1 MAMLPRSVAVW
12 LVFAALNTRFGS
24 SSALADLEPVR
35 GESALLKPKV
45 MVAILARNSE
55 HSLPFYLGCID
66 RFDYP
71 KDRIAIWAATDHSI
85 DNTTAILQEWL
96 AGVEGLYHSVRFRTT
111 EDERRSYADELGPK
125 HWPDSRFTHVMK
137 MRQAALRSA
146 RAQWA
151 DYILFADSDN
161 LLTNPAVLTQLMAEN
176 RTLVAPMLESRTLY
190 SNFWCGMTTQG
201 YYKRTEE
208 YVPIRN
214 RKRTGCHAV
223 PMIHSTM
230 LLDLRRSA
238 SKTMAFYPPHHN
250 YPWVLD
256 DIMVFSFSARQAG
269 VQMFVCNREEYGFL
283 PVPLRAQQTLEEEVE
298 SFAHTLTEAMVE
310 FPMKPSQYLTLHL
323 KNKDTMAFDEVYLIN
338 LRRREDRRERMLGT
352 LEVLGIEVTLTDAVD
367 GKALNSSQLQAL
379 GIEMLPGYKDPY
391 SNRVLTRGEIGCF
404 LSHYNIWTQVVR
416 KQQQQVLVL
425 EDDVRFE
432 LNFKSRLNAIMED
445 AKRAQLS
452 WDLIY
457 VGRKRLQV
465 KRPERWVKGVK
476 NLVHPD
482 YSYWTLGYALSLQG
496 ARKLL
501 DAQPLGKMLPVDEFL
516 PIMFNKH
523 PKEEYMAHF
532 QQRNL
537 LAFSVEPLLLFP
549 THYTGEPGYIS
560 DTETST
566 IWDDESKATDWDREH
581 VHKKRNRGDAG
592 PAATMD
598 GGHGGEL

>member
-1 MAMLPRSVAVW
+1 MLPLSVSVQ
-12 LVFAALNTRFGS
+12 LFFAALMTKFGS
-24 SSALADLEPVR
+24 LSALIDLEPVR
-35 GESALLKPKV
+35 PESALLKPKV
-45 MVAILARNSE
+45 MIAILARNSE
-55 HSLPFYLGCID
+55 HSLPFYLGCIE
-66 RFDYP
+66 RLDYP
-71 KDRIAIWAATDHSI
+71 KDRIAVWVAADHSS
-85 DNTTAILQEWL
+85 DNTTAMLQEWL
-96 AGVEGLYHSVRFRTT
+96 SGVEGLYNSVRFRTA
-111 EDERRSYADELGPK
+111 EDERSSYEDEQGPK
-125 HWPDSRFTHVMK
+125 HWPESRFIHVMK

-161 LLTNPAVLTQLMAEN
+161 LLTNPAVLMQLMGEN
-176 RTLVAPMLESRTLY
+176 RTLVAPMLQSRTLY

-214 RKRTGCHAV
+214 RKRIGCHAV

-238 SKTMAFYPPHHN
+238 SKALAFYPPHHN

-269 VQMFVCNREEYGFL
+269 VQMFVSNREDYGFL
-283 PVPLRAQQTLEEEVE
+283 PVPLRAQQTLKEEAE
-298 SFAHTLTEAMVE
+298 SFAHSLTEAMVE
-310 FPMKPSQYLTLHL
+310 FPMQPSRYLTLRP
-323 KNKDTMAFDEVYLIN
+323 KRKDRMTFDEVYLIN
-338 LRRREDRRERMLGT
+338 LRRREDRRQRMLST

-391 SNRVLTRGEIGCF
+391 SDRVLTRGEIGCF
-404 LSHYNIWTQVVR
+404 LSHFNIWKEQNQRNCTR
-416 KQQQQVLVL
+416 AVLVL

-432 LNFKSRLNAIMED
+432 LNFKTRLNTIMED
-445 AKRAQLS
+445 AKHAHLS

-465 KRPERWVKGVK
+465 KSPERWVKGVK
-476 NLVHPD
+476 NLIHPD
-482 YSYWTLGYALSLQG
+482 YSYWTLGYALSLEG
-496 ARKLL
+496 AKKLL
-501 DAQPLGKMLPVDEFL
+501 DAQPLSKMLPVDEFL
-516 PIMFNKH
+516 PAMFNKH

-532 QQRNL
+532 EQRNL
-537 LAFSVEPLLLFP
+537 LAYSVEPLLLYP
-549 THYTGEPGYIS
+549 THYTGEPGYFS

-566 IWDDESKATDWDREH
+566 IWDDESKATDWDRDLA
-581 VHKKRNRGDAG
+581 HKKRNRGDAG
-592 PAATMD
+592 PTSTLNR
-598 GGHGGEL
+598 GHADEL

>member
-1 MAMLPRSVAVW
+1 LAPGLCSWLCCRVA
-12 LVFAALNTRFGS
+12 A
-24 SSALADLEPVR
+24 
-35 GESALLKPKV
+35 
-45 MVAILARNSE
+45 
-55 HSLPFYLGCID
+55 
-66 RFDYP
+66 
-71 KDRIAIWAATDHSI
+71 DHSS
-85 DNTTAILQEWL
+85 DNTTAMLQEWL
-96 AGVEGLYHSVRFRTT
+96 SGVEGLYNSVRFRTA
-111 EDERRSYADELGPK
+111 EDERSSYEDEQGPK
-125 HWPDSRFTHVMK
+125 HWPESRFIHVMK

-161 LLTNPAVLTQLMAEN
+161 LLTNPAVLMQLMGEN
-176 RTLVAPMLESRTLY
+176 RTLVAPMLQSRTLY

-214 RKRTGCHAV
+214 RKRIGCHAV

-238 SKTMAFYPPHHN
+238 SKALAFYPPHHN

-269 VQMFVCNREEYGFL
+269 VQMFVSNREDYGFL
-283 PVPLRAQQTLEEEVE
+283 PVPLRAQQTLKEEAE
-298 SFAHTLTEAMVE
+298 SFAHSLTEAMVE
-310 FPMKPSQYLTLHL
+310 FPMQPSRYLTLRP
-323 KNKDTMAFDEVYLIN
+323 KRKDRMTFDEVYLIN
-338 LRRREDRRERMLGT
+338 LRRREDRRQRMLST

-391 SNRVLTRGEIGCF
+391 SDRVLTRGEIGCF
-404 LSHYNIWTQVVR
+404 LSHFNIWKEV
-416 KQQQQVLVL
+416 KQQKQVLVL

-432 LNFKSRLNAIMED
+432 LNFKTRLNTIMED
-445 AKRAQLS
+445 AKHAHLS

-465 KRPERWVKGVK
+465 KSPERWVKGVK
-476 NLVHPD
+476 NLIHPD
-482 YSYWTLGYALSLQG
+482 YSYWTLGYALSLEG
-496 ARKLL
+496 AKKLL
-501 DAQPLGKMLPVDEFL
+501 DAQPLSKMLPVDEFL
-516 PIMFNKH
+516 PAMFNKH

-532 QQRNL
+532 EQRNL
-537 LAFSVEPLLLFP
+537 LAYSVEPLLLYP
-549 THYTGEPGYIS
+549 THYTGEPGYFS

-566 IWDDESKATDWDREH
+566 IWDDESKATDWDRDLA
-581 VHKKRNRGDAG
+581 HKKRNRGDAG
-592 PAATMD
+592 PTSTLNR
-598 GGHGGEL
+598 GHADEL